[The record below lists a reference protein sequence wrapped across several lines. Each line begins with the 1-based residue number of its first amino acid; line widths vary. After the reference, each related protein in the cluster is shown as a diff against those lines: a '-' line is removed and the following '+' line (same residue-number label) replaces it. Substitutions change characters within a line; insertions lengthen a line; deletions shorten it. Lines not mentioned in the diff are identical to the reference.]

1 MKKENW
7 SSLSTEDLNQKQKS
21 IKSLTTMLIVTLIAL
36 FLISLFISL
45 KKGFTPLLVIPIA
58 LLPVVSM
65 NLNNL
70 KSIKKEID
78 SRNN

>member
-1 MKKENW
+1 MKKESW

-70 KSIKKEID
+70 KNIKKEID

>member
-1 MKKENW
+1 MKKEDW

-36 FLISLFISL
+36 FLISLFVSL

>member
-70 KSIKKEID
+70 KNIKKEID

>member
-1 MKKENW
+1 MKKEDW

-36 FLISLFISL
+36 FLISLFVSL

-70 KSIKKEID
+70 KNIKKEID

>member
-1 MKKENW
+1 MKKEDW

-36 FLISLFISL
+36 FLISLFVSL
-45 KKGFTPLLVIPIA
+45 KKGFTPLLIIPIA

>member
-1 MKKENW
+1 MKKEDW

-21 IKSLTTMLIVTLIAL
+21 IKSLTTMLIVILL
-36 FLISLFISL
+36 LLFILSIYISI

-58 LLPVVSM
+58 LFPVVSM

-78 SRNN
+78 SRKN